1 MRRQSQLHDSAHAT
15 KCELAAEMLRSWGK
29 LRLRVNGWSMLPSI
43 RPGDTLLIEA
53 VNYDNVAS
61 GEVVLFLRGQRLFA
75 HRAIGRSHSDLR
87 IITRGDAMRREDRP
101 LNQAELLGKVTLI
114 WRGGK
119 TIGPP
124 KELGTLDRA
133 VAAVVRRFEFVA
145 RLVVGVHG
153 LVPSQRVQ
161 TV

>member
-1 MRRQSQLHDSAHAT
+1 MRGQSQLHDSTHSA
-15 KCELAAEMLRSWGK
+15 KCELAAEVLRSWGK

-53 VNYDNVAS
+53 VNYDEVAS
-61 GEVVLFLRGQRLFA
+61 GEVVLFLRGQRLFV
-75 HRAIGRSHSDLR
+75 HRAVGRNHADLR

-101 LNQAELLGKVTLI
+101 LNQPELLGKVTLI

-119 TIGPP
+119 TVGPP
-124 KELGTLDRA
+124 KKLGTFARA

-145 RLVVGVHG
+145 RLVVRVHG
-153 LVPSQRVQ
+153 LIQLQPVQ
-161 TV
+161 KV

>member
-1 MRRQSQLHDSAHAT
+1 
-15 KCELAAEMLRSWGK
+15 
-29 LRLRVNGWSMLPSI
+29 MLPSI

-53 VNYDNVAS
+53 VNYDEVAS

-75 HRAIGRSHSDLR
+75 HRAVGRNPADQR

-101 LNQAELLGKVTLI
+101 LNQAELLGRVTLI

-119 TIGPP
+119 AIGPP
-124 KELGTLDRA
+124 KKLGTWERA
-133 VAAVVRRFEFVA
+133 VAAVVRRFELAA
-145 RLVVGVHG
+145 RLVVGVLG
-153 LVPSQRVQ
+153 LVPSQQAQ

>member
-1 MRRQSQLHDSAHAT
+1 MRGQSQLQDFAHST
-15 KCELAAEMLRSWGK
+15 KCELAAEVLRSWGK

-53 VNYDNVAS
+53 VNYDGVAT
-61 GEVVLFLRGQRLFA
+61 GEVVLFLRGQGLFE
-75 HRAIGRSHSDLR
+75 HRALGRNPADLQ

-101 LNQAELLGKVTLI
+101 LNQAELLGRVTLI

-119 TIGPP
+119 AIGPP
-124 KELGTLDRA
+124 KKLGTWELS
-133 VAAVVRRFEFVA
+133 VAALVRRFEPAA

-153 LVPSQRVQ
+153 LIQSQQVQ
-161 TV
+161 TL